1 MECFTFIILGFILFM
16 GIAQVFDWIKG
27 KNLDKQ
33 ISEALENGNLSEYF
47 RLVNLKNVKDNKLQ
61 GAQGNYPTDLDYLEA
76 MIVLDAAENGVF
88 FPEGQQVFERLDNRN
103 PEYYP
108 EYEDEYYEEY
118 YDEYDEGE
126 YSDHWG
132 LG

>member
-1 MECFTFIILGFILFM
+1 MECFTILFL
-16 GIAQVFDWIKG
+16 GIIMIIGVAQLVKRSNDR
-27 KNLDKQ
+27 NLQKQ
-33 ISEALENGNLSEYF
+33 IKAAVKRGDYVEYIRLSNLRNKRE
-47 RLVNLKNVKDNKLQ
+47 NKLQ

-76 MIVLDAAENGVF
+76 MIVLDAAENGIF
-88 FPEGQQVFERLDNRN
+88 FPGGHQVFERLDRRN
-103 PEYYP
+103 PEKYP

-118 YDEYDEGE
+118 YDEYDESE

>member
-1 MECFTFIILGFILFM
+1 MECFTFIILGFILIM
-16 GIAQVFDWIKG
+16 GITQAMDWLKG

-47 RLVNLKNVKDNKLQ
+47 RLVNLRNKRENKLQ
-61 GAQGNYPTDLDYLEA
+61 GAQGNYPTDQDYLEA
-76 MIVLDAAENGVF
+76 IFVLDAAENGIF
-88 FPEGQQVFERLDNRN
+88 FPDGHQVFERLDKRN
-103 PEYYP
+103 PEHYP
-108 EYEDEYYEEY
+108 AYEEEYYEEY
-118 YDEYDEGE
+118 YDEYDESE

>member
-1 MECFTFIILGFILFM
+1 MECFTILFL
-16 GIAQVFDWIKG
+16 GILSIIGVAQLVKRSNDR
-27 KNLDKQ
+27 NLQKQ
-33 ISEALENGNLSEYF
+33 IKAAVKRGDYVECIRLSNL
-47 RLVNLKNVKDNKLQ
+47 RNRRNDKLQ
-61 GAQGNYPTDLDYLEA
+61 GAKGNYPSDLDYLEA

-88 FPEGQQVFERLDNRN
+88 FPDGHQVFERLDNRN
-103 PEYYP
+103 PEHYP
-108 EYEDEYYEEY
+108 EYEQEYYEES